1 MPLESHQR
9 ISIRTKRQK
18 SSAEKE
24 KAEAQLKRIRDMIDK
39 ENRKDRHKTAQETR
53 GNLKEFLRQMKPK
66 DAPNKEESWN
76 WESDLSYKW
85 LGGISVKNE
94 EGAMNMRVAGPKFG
108 NDNGA
113 IALGVMHESQKDI
126 PSWEAE
132 WHIGIGLAGSFKF

>member
-1 MPLESHQR
+1 MSMPLESHQR

-66 DAPNKEESWN
+66 DAPNKEES
-76 WESDLSYKW
+76 
-85 LGGISVKNE
+85 
-94 EGAMNMRVAGPKFG
+94 
-108 NDNGA
+108 
-113 IALGVMHESQKDI
+113 
-126 PSWEAE
+126 
-132 WHIGIGLAGSFKF
+132 